1 MTDEISTLLDLMS
14 KSKIN
19 FLIALIVGG
28 EQVVLPLLLSP
39 ATPNLFPPPILPDI
53 IPLGQPVQS
62 QIHATYANQN
72 LVPSVII
79 WCIVRAVNI

>member
-19 FLIALIVGG
+19 FLIPLIVRG

-53 IPLGQPVQS
+53 IPLG
-62 QIHATYANQN
+62 
-72 LVPSVII
+72 
-79 WCIVRAVNI
+79 